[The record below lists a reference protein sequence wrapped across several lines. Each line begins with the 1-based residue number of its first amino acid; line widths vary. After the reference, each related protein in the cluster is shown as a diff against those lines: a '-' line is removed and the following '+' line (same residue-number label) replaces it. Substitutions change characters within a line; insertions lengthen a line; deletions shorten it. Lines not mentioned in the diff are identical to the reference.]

1 MTTLFSFAFGGIF
14 IAFLIAAIIGHVL
27 VIEALVRPF
36 FGRLPLP
43 SGSTSTVGKNNLVP
57 RPVH

>member
-14 IAFLIAAIIGHVL
+14 IAFLIAAIVGHVL

-36 FGRLPLP
+36 FGRLTLT
-43 SGSTSTVGKNNLVP
+43 SGSTVAKNSPLP
-57 RPVH
+57 RPAH

>member
-36 FGRLPLP
+36 FGRLPLT
-43 SGSTSTVGKNNLVP
+43 SGSTIAENNLLP

>member
-27 VIEALVRPF
+27 LIDALARPF
-36 FGRLPLP
+36 FGRLTLP
-43 SGSTSTVGKNNLVP
+43 SGSTVAKNSLLP
-57 RPVH
+57 RPAH